1 MHAQGLESKN
11 WCKMSVTV
19 TIIFGR
25 WELAVA
31 DDVYI
36 RNGSGTNIG
45 EQTYNT
51 LYFETNDI
59 SLQLQVQIYSIHY
72 YYY

>member
-1 MHAQGLESKN
+1 
-11 WCKMSVTV
+11 MSETN
-19 TIIFGR
+19 TIFGR

-45 EQTYNT
+45 AQTYNT
-51 LYFETNDI
+51 YPD
-59 SLQLQVQIYSIHY
+59 
-72 YYY
+72 